1 MDKSEWGFLLSV
13 LAAIVAGF
21 VVYEKRRKQTLRQ
34 RQPPPPPS
42 GKETSEA
49 APASETA
56 AAPAAA
62 PPTKVLTAR
71 ERRREEIVAV
81 AQTDRCLYCTAD
93 AELPMPYVAFQQPF
107 FDAAAFFSGDLPRHW
122 IVREPSESAAAPLLC
137 RAHATIARS
146 SIELRS
152 AELHADYVRFVA
164 AQKEAAHEYTAH
176 GLDETMRA
184 EAERVRK
191 GAARGGT

>member
-1 MDKSEWGFLLSV
+1 MDKSDWGFLLALLV
-13 LAAIVAGF
+13 MVIAGF
-21 VVYEKRRKQTLRQ
+21 VVYEKRRKHALRQ
-34 RQPPPPPS
+34 RQPPAPPS
-42 GKETSEA
+42 GEE
-49 APASETA
+49 PSETA

>member
-21 VVYEKRRKQTLRQ
+21 VVYEKRRKHALRQ
-34 RQPPPPPS
+34 RQPPAPPS
-42 GKETSEA
+42 GEE
-49 APASETA
+49 PSETA

-93 AELPMPYVAFQQPF
+93 AELPMPYMAFQQPF

-176 GLDETMRA
+176 GLDEAMRA

>member
-1 MDKSEWGFLLSV
+1 MDKSDWGFLLALLV
-13 LAAIVAGF
+13 MVIAGF
-21 VVYEKRRKQTLRQ
+21 VVYEKRRKHALRQ
-34 RQPPPPPS
+34 RQPPAPPS
-42 GKETSEA
+42 GEE
-49 APASETA
+49 PSETA

-93 AELPMPYVAFQQPF
+93 AELPMPYMAFQQPF

-164 AQKEAAHEYTAH
+164 AQKESAHEYTAH
-176 GLDETMRA
+176 GLDEAMRA

>member
-1 MDKSEWGFLLSV
+1 VDKSEWGFLLSV
-13 LAAIVAGF
+13 LAAVIAGF
-21 VVYEKRRKQTLRQ
+21 VVYEKRRRHALRQ
-34 RQPPPPPS
+34 RQPTAPPS
-42 GKETSEA
+42 SEETSEA
-49 APASETA
+49 A
-56 AAPAAA
+56 AAPAAVT
-62 PPTKVLTAR
+62 PTKVLTAR

-81 AQTDRCLYCTAD
+81 AQTERCLYCAAE
-93 AELPMPYVAFQQPF
+93 AELPMPYMAFQQPF
-107 FDAAAFFSGDLPRHW
+107 FDAAALLSGDLPRHW
-122 IVREPSESAAAPLLC
+122 VVRMPGENSATPLLC

-164 AQKEAAHEYTAH
+164 AQKEAAHEFTAH
-176 GLDETMRA
+176 GLDEAMRA